1 MSQFLSDLS
10 EDDLHNLNA
19 AGSALE
25 YRQCNRIQNMS
36 NSNLEREH
44 EKPPSEHWKNGEME
58 KTIISF
64 KLSCFKVNN
73 RVISVLLSIIIL
85 LCLTS
90 LS

>member
-36 NSNLEREH
+36 NSNLEKEYENLQVDIGRMVELT
-44 EKPPSEHWKNGEME
+44 EN
-58 KTIISF
+58 
-64 KLSCFKVNN
+64 LN
-73 RVISVLLSIIIL
+73 LLN
-85 LCLTS
+85 S
-90 LS
+90 LRLRLKMR